1 MPHHRVGPQAAARA
15 DTTGVRSW
23 CTTRGWWRATAGRRR
38 KRGDPSTMDD
48 TTTAVPAM
56 TRPGPAPLVPLH
68 LPAAAWEDVLD
79 ALGVAAEWTS
89 DDIDCATC
97 ASATP
102 CDLHDGD
109 WARVDRWRE
118 LATQLREQLTTTPQP
133 SKEHR

>member
-23 CTTRGWWRATAGRRR
+23 CTTSGWWRATAGRRR

-79 ALGVAAEWTS
+79 ARSVLRVRNTARPRPRTGGP
-89 DDIDCATC
+89 ID
-97 ASATP
+97 
-102 CDLHDGD
+102 
-109 WARVDRWRE
+109 
-118 LATQLREQLTTTPQP
+118 
-133 SKEHR
+133 